1 MLGRPGLGWSYFLL
15 TRSVLVTGGLINT
28 NEIFAEHV
36 DSESLVCI
44 MFHCGVRRLGPV
56 LKSYSPS
63 LEERWLQFI
72 RGHKADVKD
81 DRMRI

>member
-1 MLGRPGLGWSYFLL
+1 M
-15 TRSVLVTGGLINT
+15 LVTGGLINT